1 MNKQLRL
8 AILAATMTA
17 ALSAQAGTGFLFNL
31 QVAKGRT
38 SGGISDLRTAN
49 GKYFRITGSGIGTPK
64 IDWTCSALSLGS
76 PLNLSH
82 IEVRISGSRTVAL
95 PIMMSLYDHI
105 AQRWVE
111 MGNVNLPTSGLG
123 EVLIRDRRA
132 PERFVSS
139 NGVANVRFVTLFSM
153 TMIID
158 RIIIRTVHE

>member
-1 MNKQLRL
+1 MKKQLRL
-8 AILAATMTA
+8 AILAASMTA
-17 ALSAQAGTGFLFNL
+17 ALSAQAGTGFLFNV

-38 SGGISDLRTAN
+38 SGGVADLRTAN
-49 GKYFRITGSGIGTPK
+49 GKYFRITGSGFDTPK
-64 IDWTCSALSLGS
+64 IDWTCSALGLGS
-76 PLNLSH
+76 PINLSH
-82 IEVRISGSRTVAL
+82 IEVRISGSRTSAL
-95 PIMMSLYDHI
+95 PITMWLFDHI

-153 TMIID
+153 TMIVD